1 MNLDWDKLR
10 IFHTVAEAGSFT
22 HAGDALNLSQSAV
35 SRQISTLESQLGV
48 SLFHRH
54 ARGLLLTE
62 QGELLLKTTQSVYE
76 KLAII
81 EGQMSDTKTIAE
93 GPLKITVPGFLG
105 SVWLAPKI
113 HQFMTEYPK
122 LKLTFILDNK
132 ILNLSMREADAAIRL
147 YEPDQADLIKRK
159 LTTIHFHI
167 CAAKSYLKEH
177 GTPKTPADL
186 RRHFLIGYP
195 PHVTVPHEHT
205 DWLFN
210 FAGVDK
216 ETAPNTLLINSM
228 QAIHKTVDF
237 GSGIACLPDF
247 MIANSPNIEPIM
259 TEYQAPAI
267 NVFFV
272 YPEERRNS
280 TRIQVFRDFMLRQVA
295 EKPL

>member
-1 MNLDWDKLR
+1 MNLNWDKLR

-22 HAGDALNLSQSAV
+22 HAGDILNLSQSAV

-62 QGELLLKTTQSVYE
+62 QGELLLKTTNAVYE

-81 EGQMSDTKTIAE
+81 EGQMSDTKTVAE

-113 HQFMTEYPK
+113 NQFRQEYPK

-147 YEPDQADLIKRK
+147 YEPDQSDLIKRK
-159 LTTIHFHI
+159 LTTIRFHI
-167 CAAKSYLKEH
+167 CAAKSYLQEN

-195 PHVTVPHEHT
+195 PNVTVPHEHT
-205 DWLFN
+205 DWMFE
-210 FAGVDK
+210 FAGIDK
-216 ETAPNTLLINSM
+216 ETAPNTMLINSM
-228 QAIHKTVDF
+228 QAIHKTVAF
-237 GSGIACLPDF
+237 GGGIACLPDF
-247 MIANSPNIEPIM
+247 MIAGDDNIVPIM
-259 TEYQAPAI
+259 EQYAAPAI